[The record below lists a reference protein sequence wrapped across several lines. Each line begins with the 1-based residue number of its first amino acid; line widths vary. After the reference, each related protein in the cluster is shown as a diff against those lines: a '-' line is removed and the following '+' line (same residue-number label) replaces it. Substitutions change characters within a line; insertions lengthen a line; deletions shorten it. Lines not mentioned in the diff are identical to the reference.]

1 MFPRIGLPQDGK
13 PICAIPHLTTYSAKM
28 EIWNEIVEDA
38 DSGAKRLVAE
48 YGDRLF
54 TAACRIVQNDSEAED
69 LVFRTFER
77 AILKIG
83 QYDGRCQFFSWLYSV
98 MLNFRRMDLRRKGAN
113 ALDFEGELPEVEVAG
128 PDPAEALALKS
139 EAASV
144 RAAISQLAESLRTVV
159 VLHYFEDF
167 DLKEIAALL
176 ELPLGTVKFR
186 LYRARRE
193 LARMLAQTFS
203 GKVSS
208 YNT

>member
-1 MFPRIGLPQDGK
+1 MD
-13 PICAIPHLTTYSAKM
+13 
-28 EIWNEIVEDA
+28 IWNEIAENA
-38 DSGAKRLVAE
+38 DSGAKRLIAE

-54 TAACRIVQNDSEAED
+54 TAACRIVQDDSEAED

-77 AILKIG
+77 AIAKIG

-113 ALDFEGELPEVEVAG
+113 ALDFEEELPETENPA

-139 EAASV
+139 DASSV
-144 RAAISQLAESLRTVV
+144 WAAIARLAEPLRTVV

-176 ELPLGTVKFR
+176 DLPLGTVKFR
-186 LYRARRE
+186 LYRARGE
-193 LARMLAQTFS
+193 LARMLLQTFS
-203 GKVSS
+203 GDVSS
-208 YNT
+208 YET